1 MCSARNFHPEWGYFA
16 PAPSFVRIVQIVLV
30 ATAVGA
36 AAGASVVFSLVGRP
50 ATETSEIPVAARTLA
65 WPVRDA
71 SAPLSAPQAAQVS
84 AQAAIQNQPAK
95 PSVANA
101 HGKLITANK
110 SSSTGSIAQPPAAT
124 AALTEV
130 LARANAVLAKAAYVT
145 TPAASAAPATDPAP
159 VQKRVTKKRHFTSRY
174 ASRDGPP
181 ELLVGE
187 YYDKTSGY
195 RHWGNY

>member
-1 MCSARNFHPEWGYFA
+1 RSHSVISLTRCAQVQSGNSVSVVSLVALASARTRNREFGYGSCLHWSSCMCSARNFHPEWGYFA

-84 AQAAIQNQPAK
+84 A
-95 PSVANA
+95 
-101 HGKLITANK
+101 
-110 SSSTGSIAQPPAAT
+110 
-124 AALTEV
+124 
-130 LARANAVLAKAAYVT
+130 
-145 TPAASAAPATDPAP
+145 
-159 VQKRVTKKRHFTSRY
+159 
-174 ASRDGPP
+174 
-181 ELLVGE
+181 
-187 YYDKTSGY
+187 
-195 RHWGNY
+195 